1 LAHTLERSF
10 KTGSLPF
17 PLYSTSPKML
27 HGDYVS
33 SFLKKWFVE
42 KNRVTFFLPVQ
53 HCFLI
58 RAVRSFF

>member
-1 LAHTLERSF
+1 
-10 KTGSLPF
+10 
-17 PLYSTSPKML
+17 
-27 HGDYVS
+27 VS

-42 KNRVTFFLPVQ
+42 KNWVTFFLPVQ